1 MDKWTN
7 SKGNS
12 CFRFTMRKTFE
23 RLWIIISA
31 AILGVIIC
39 GVEFFVYGSYTLIG
53 PVIILLTFFFAWW
66 VDIPARSNEATINKV
81 VLEIMEEAVNEDAR
95 TKGLKIVKSL
105 VNHDTRG
112 TYGMVE
118 ASCLL
123 VLLDNDE
130 VWEYPIIYHS
140 SKNGRS
146 AYFECER
153 NYTKSDHQ
161 SHIRKIHPQLWKR
174 ILGALKLSDKALLGM
189 LIIVVLIIGGL
200 SFAGI
205 IWVFEHFKWWY
216 FLIIVGY
223 VAICS
228 LTEWIYRK
236 LPCKVTNILR
246 YIVSIP
252 FFMVYLLFEI
262 AMPFVTIVGTYVIV
276 AMIAFGVPAL
286 LLIGLGK
293 TGALILRPETIV
305 FIVFSLGSILCSNYH
320 SLTKWIIRHSPLQDW
335 GNHTYE
341 SYRQEL
347 ADYLIHPSN
356 IVYALYLVYFVFLA
370 ISGFVQIQDGGYL
383 ISEGG
388 DAAVIKA
395 FLVFIAFTNMR
406 SKQKGAQLEVKVLLH
421 KTLLLFEHDK

>member
-1 MDKWTN
+1 
-7 SKGNS
+7 
-12 CFRFTMRKTFE
+12 MRKTFE

-31 AILGVIIC
+31 AILSVIIC
-39 GVEFFVYGSYTLIG
+39 GVEFFVYGSYTLIC
-53 PVIILLTFFFAWW
+53 PIIILLTFFFAWW
-66 VDIPARSNEATINKV
+66 MDIPARSNEATINIV
-81 VLEIMEEAVNEDAR
+81 VLEIMEDPVNEDAR
-95 TKGLKIVKSL
+95 TKGLRIVKKL
-105 VNHDTRG
+105 VNHDTKG
-112 TYGMVE
+112 TYGIVE

-140 SKNGRS
+140 SQNGEG

-153 NYTKSDHQ
+153 NYIITDNQ
-161 SHIRKIHPQLWKR
+161 SHIKKIHPQLWKR
-174 ILGALKLSDKALLGM
+174 ILGVLKLSDKALLGLM
-189 LIIVVLIIGGL
+189 IIVILIIGGL

-205 IWVFEHFKWWY
+205 IWVFEHFKLWY
-216 FLIIVGY
+216 LLLIVGY

-236 LPCKVTNILR
+236 LPFKVTNILR
-246 YIVSIP
+246 YVVSIP
-252 FFMVYLLFEI
+252 FFIVYLLLEI
-262 AMPFVTIVGTYVIV
+262 AMPFVTIVGTYFIV

-286 LLIGLGK
+286 ILIGLGK
-293 TGALILRPETIV
+293 TGTLVLRPETIA

-320 SLTKWIIRHSPLQDW
+320 SLTKWIIRHSPLQDC
-335 GNHTYE
+335 GDHTYE

-347 ADYLIHPSN
+347 ADYLMHPSN
-356 IVYALYLVYFVFLA
+356 IIFALYLVYFVFLA
-370 ISGFVQIQDGGYL
+370 ISGYLQIQDAGYL

-406 SKQKGAQLEVKVLLH
+406 SKQKDAKLNVKELLH
-421 KTLLLFEHDK
+421 KTLLLFEQDK

>member
-1 MDKWTN
+1 MEKWTN
-7 SKGNS
+7 SKGNL

-23 RLWIIISA
+23 RLWIIISVA
-31 AILGVIIC
+31 FLAVIIC
-39 GVEFFVYGSYTLIG
+39 GVEFFVYGSYNLIG
-53 PVIILLTFFFAWW
+53 PVIILFSFFFAWW

-81 VLEIMEEAVNEDAR
+81 VLEIMKEAINENAE
-95 TKGLKIVKSL
+95 TTGLKVVKSL
-105 VNHDTRG
+105 VNHDTKG
-112 TYGMVE
+112 TYGIVE

-140 SKNGRS
+140 STNGKG
-146 AYFECER
+146 AYFECEKK
-153 NYTKSDHQ
+153 YTKSDNQ
-161 SHIRKIHPQLWKR
+161 AHIRKIHPQLWKS
-174 ILGALKLSDKALLGM
+174 ILGVLKLSDKALLGL
-189 LIIVVLIIGGL
+189 LIIAILIIGGL
-200 SFAGI
+200 SFTGI
-205 IWVFEHFKWWY
+205 IWMFVHFKWWY
-216 FLIIVGY
+216 FLILLGY
-223 VAICS
+223 VSICT
-228 LTEWIYRK
+228 LAEWVYRK

-246 YIVSIP
+246 NIVSIP
-252 FFMVYLLFEI
+252 FFVMYLLFEI
-262 AMPFVTIVGTYVIV
+262 AMPFVTIVGTYVFV
-276 AMIAFGVPAL
+276 AMIVFGVPAL

-293 TGALILRPETIV
+293 MGVFDLRPETIA

-320 SLTKWIIRHSPLQDW
+320 SMTKWIIRHSPFHDR
-335 GNHTYE
+335 GDHTYE

-356 IVYALYLVYFVFLA
+356 IVFALYLVYFIFLA
-370 ISGFVQIQDGGYL
+370 ISGFVQIQDGEYM

-406 SKQKGAQLEVKVLLH
+406 SKQKDAQFDVKELLY